1 MGRIVDA
8 RAASDLIAKLSGK
21 AYWRK
26 LFVRTDVAAVD
37 EARRICAEIIGSGG
51 QQRLF

>member
-8 RAASDLIAKLSGK
+8 RSASDLIAKLSGK

-26 LFVRTDVAAVD
+26 LFVRTASASVD
-37 EARRICAEIIGSGG
+37 EAREICA
-51 QQRLF
+51 RLITASV